1 MHFKDAINPLIDAL
15 QRCDK
20 SAHIPINMGDGSVAW
35 LTEVRILDETV
46 VLAARVVKEAK

>member
-1 MHFKDAINPLIDAL
+1 MVTVGQLIDAL

-20 SAHIPINMGDGSVAW
+20 SAHIPINMGDGSIAW
-35 LTEVRILDETV
+35 LTEVRISDETV